1 MAPLQHIP
9 HKRII
14 KLIPLIVLNTCVCNK
29 SNLLVSLQKIVVNH
43 IKKPQMVDFTVVI
56 VEFEV
61 VSPKD
66 IILPSKYYN

>member
-14 KLIPLIVLNTCVCNK
+14 KLIPLIVLNTCVRNK

-43 IKKPQMVDFTVVI
+43 IKKPQMTD
-56 VEFEV
+56 
-61 VSPKD
+61 
-66 IILPSKYYN
+66 LRLL